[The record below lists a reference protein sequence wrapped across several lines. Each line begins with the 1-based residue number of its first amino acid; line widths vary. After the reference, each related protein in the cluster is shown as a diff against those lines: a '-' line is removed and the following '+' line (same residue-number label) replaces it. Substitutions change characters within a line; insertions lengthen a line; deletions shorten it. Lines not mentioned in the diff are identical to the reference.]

1 MSVNENSAYEGA
13 VKSNGLIVYGGI
25 AVAVII
31 ALNVLIFT
39 SGNYRQRGGPA
50 KPLAL
55 QGKPFF
61 TPPPKVKQLPA
72 AMRRPTIVPVKGE
85 KPEEKKAGEY
95 LKLSFDRLAGF
106 TYQPPHPRTNAD
118 ERKDQM
124 PEEITKLTGK
134 RVQVEGYLV
143 PLAGRHG
150 LATRFIL
157 CRTAPAPVCCPTD
170 LVKMDASLKMNEW
183 IGVIMED
190 GKGVPVN
197 SRIMVTVY
205 GTLEVSEKIVQGRV
219 TILYRMKAEDVYV
232 PPEL

>member
-1 MSVNENSAYEGA
+1 MSINENSAYEGA
-13 VKSNGLIVYGGI
+13 VRSNGLIVYGGI

-55 QGKPFF
+55 QGEPFF

-72 AMRRPTIVPVKGE
+72 AIPMPTIVPVKGE

-106 TYQPPHPRTNAD
+106 NYQPPLPETKAQ

-124 PEEITKLTGK
+124 PEEIKNLTGK

-143 PLAGRHG
+143 PLAGRNG

-157 CRTAPAPVCCPTD
+157 SRTTPVPGCCSTD
-170 LVKMDASLKMNEW
+170 LLMDDSLKMNEW

-190 GKGVPVN
+190 GIGVPVN
-197 SRIMVTVY
+197 SRVLVTAY
-205 GTLEVSEKIVQGRV
+205 GTLEIGEEFVRGRV
-219 TILYRMKAEDVYV
+219 TSLYRMKAEDVYV

>member
-1 MSVNENSAYEGA
+1 MSINENSAYEGA
-13 VKSNGLIVYGGI
+13 VRSNGLIVYGGI

-61 TPPPKVKQLPA
+61 TPPPKVKPLPTSIP
-72 AMRRPTIVPVKGE
+72 MPTIVPVKGE
-85 KPEEKKAGEY
+85 KPEEKKAGKY

-124 PEEITKLTGK
+124 PEEITKLTGQ
-134 RVQVEGYLV
+134 RVQVEGYMV
-143 PLAGRHG
+143 PLAGRNG

-157 CRTAPAPVCCPTD
+157 SRTAPVACCSTD
-170 LVKMDASLKMNEW
+170 SPQMDDSLKMNEW

-190 GKGVPVN
+190 GIGVPVN
-197 SRIMVTVY
+197 SRVPVTAY
-205 GTLEVSEKIVQGRV
+205 GTLEVGEKIVQGRV